1 MGHTKMSKFKQIFK
15 DKSIIGAVHFLPM
28 VGFKDYPGQEA
39 LLEAAK
45 QDLLALQDGGVD
57 AIIFENNYDLPHR
70 IEVGA
75 ETVACMTNLITQL
88 LPLVKVPFGIS
99 VLWNDYKAAFSI
111 AKSTG
116 GQFIRIPVFVD
127 DVKTDF
133 GDIYAAA
140 LDVKKY
146 QTEISAKDVLIFNDV
161 QVKHATMH
169 DKAKLLSTSIEQ
181 SIDAGSDA
189 VIVTG
194 KWTGD
199 APQFDDLES
208 ARQSAGNFPIL
219 VGSGADVQNISEIL
233 KSADGA
239 IVSTSLKSGQAKS
252 ALEERNLK
260 PYSARVDLAKV
271 KEFMQTARR

>member
-1 MGHTKMSKFKQIFK
+1 MSKFKQIFK

-75 ETVACMTNLITQL
+75 ETVACMTYLITQL
-88 LPLVKVPFGIS
+88 LPLMKVPFGVS

-169 DKAKLLSTSIEQ
+169 DQSKLLSTSINQ
-181 SIDAGSDA
+181 SIQAGSDA

-199 APQFDDLES
+199 APQFDDLKL
-208 ARQSAGNFPIL
+208 AREAADDFPIL
-219 VGSGADVQNISEIL
+219 IGSGANAENISMIL
-233 KSADGA
+233 KYADGA
-239 IVSTSLKSGQAKS
+239 IVSTSLKSGESHSQD
-252 ALEERNLK
+252 LERNIK
-260 PYSARVDLAKV
+260 PFDARVDPKLVEDFIKQAKN
-271 KEFMQTARR
+271 